1 MTKVTIT
8 KLNNNITEIEC
19 DGHTGYG
26 VSGEDIV
33 CSALSSIVQTAVLGV
48 VAVAGVNAKV
58 TRDDQRGYL
67 KLIIP
72 EGITED
78 QRYDVNV
85 ILETMLC
92 GVGDLYSGYSDFI
105 ELEVIDNVY

>member
-8 KLNNNITEIEC
+8 KLNSNITEIEC

-48 VAVAGVNAKV
+48 IAVAGVNAKV
-58 TRDDQRGYL
+58 VRDERRGYL
-67 KLIIP
+67 LLEIP
-72 EGITED
+72 NMLPKD
-78 QRYDVNV
+78 QEHDVEV
-85 ILETMLC
+85 ILRTMLC
-92 GVGDLYSGYSDFI
+92 GVSDLREGYSDFI
-105 ELEVIDNVY
+105 ELEVK